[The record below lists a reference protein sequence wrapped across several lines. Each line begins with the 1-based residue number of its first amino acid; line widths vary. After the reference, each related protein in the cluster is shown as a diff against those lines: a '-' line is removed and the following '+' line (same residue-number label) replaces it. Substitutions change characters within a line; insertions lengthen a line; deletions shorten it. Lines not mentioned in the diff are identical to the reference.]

1 MCDHELMQSRSLESQ
16 NTVRS
21 SNFNM
26 ESDENISNIMWQLT
40 VNGNVREQKYISRDL
55 GGISIVW

>member
-1 MCDHELMQSRSLESQ
+1 
-16 NTVRS
+16 
-21 SNFNM
+21 M

-55 GGISIVW
+55 GGVSIVW